1 MAALSWMFR
10 PSKIPWEHLL
20 GASVRVLLRHHG
32 LTSGSLVVDDT
43 DNPRSKSAQ
52 ALAYL

>member
-1 MAALSWMFR
+1 MAALAWMFR

-20 GASVRVLLRHHG
+20 VASVRVILRPHG
-32 LTSGSLVVDDT
+32 IASGRLVLDDT
-43 DNPRSKSAQ
+43 DKPRSKSAQ